1 MTRISFKMFIGLLL
15 SGCTVN
21 NIHFD
26 SLGAERVTTIRETT
40 VVIDKERK
48 HAASAPAVIPTPVVT
63 GNIHIRP
70 ECGPYIPLPMPEPVK
85 IDLTKLQAA
94 ASSQE
99 INAIV
104 LQNVKDLR
112 QQMQSYAVQQQKHY
126 AEYVH
131 RCVVR

>member
-1 MTRISFKMFIGLLL
+1 MIRTSFKTFIALLL

-21 NIHFD
+21 NIHID
-26 SLGAERVTTIRETT
+26 SLGLDRVSTIRETT
-40 VVIDKERK
+40 VVIDKQREQV
-48 HAASAPAVIPTPVVT
+48 APAVVPAPVIH
-63 GNIHIRP
+63 GNTHIRP
-70 ECGPYIPLPMPEPVK
+70 ECGPYVPLPVPEPVK

-94 ASSQE
+94 ASGQE

-112 QQMQSYAVQQQKHY
+112 QQMQSYAGRSQKHY